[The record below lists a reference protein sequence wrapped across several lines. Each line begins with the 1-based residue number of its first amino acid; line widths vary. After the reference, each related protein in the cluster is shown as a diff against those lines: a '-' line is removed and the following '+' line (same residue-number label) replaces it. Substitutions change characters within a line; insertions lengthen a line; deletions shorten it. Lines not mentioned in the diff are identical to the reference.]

1 MIFILKMKTISMVDL
16 RTHSERIVR
25 ELKRG
30 ERMILSYRGA
40 PLAELVP
47 TGLAAKRISPLAAL
61 KQAQSLM
68 ARDPGSAAKAAGYL
82 QDLREDQA
90 VWSRRPAP

>member
-1 MIFILKMKTISMVDL
+1 MNMIFILNMKTISMVDL

-30 ERMILSYRGA
+30 ERMMLSYRGK

-47 TGLAAKRISPLAAL
+47 SGASGKRISPLEAL
-61 KQAQSLM
+61 NRAQDLT
-68 ARDPGSAAKAAGYL
+68 ARDPAYTAGAVGYL
-82 QDLREDQA
+82 QDLREDQTT
-90 VWSRRPAP
+90 WSKRS